1 MNSASRKEN
10 YASAIRAALFFIIL
24 AWMLFGPAYRQV
36 FGGENKIFRS
46 WTMFENMGIDPDTNN
61 GLMDATFYV
70 VNNGELTEINRFEI
84 LGYDKPK
91 HAPEKIFRI
100 TGDSGIKHVSESLC
114 KKLGNDTDLRVKA
127 RMATKQGWKTQYNA
141 EKNLCNTNK

>member
-1 MNSASRKEN
+1 
-10 YASAIRAALFFIIL
+10 
-24 AWMLFGPAYRQV
+24 
-36 FGGENKIFRS
+36 
-46 WTMFENMGIDPDTNN
+46 MGIDSDPNN

-91 HAPEKIFRI
+91 RAPEEIFRI
-100 TGDSGIKHVSESLC
+100 TGDSGIKRVSESLC